1 MVLCT
6 IPSPYLGQPFPHCSP
21 GKWKSKSQPEKEEE
35 TARRGLADI
44 SPLLVLGGGGNIG
57 KSRRPCPKFFS
68 TTASASNPACGRVTK
83 KQKPWIEGRMAISH
97 WGYSLTGCPGMY
109 AWARLEKWNAERAM
123 MMLWVTLRLHK
134 VEKDTPSPKISLGF
148 TEERGKL
155 NTRDTDI
162 ELLCLGP
169 GWHCGRDS
177 SSHGWTDQGSV
188 QKKGSG
194 RALRVYCTSE
204 KQWAKSA
211 KWAQNVL
218 KKQLTGVTRLESTVD
233 ASSNPAKGKPKI
245 NSREGGED
253 PIGRT
258 STYIWTSCLS
268 LSVLIIMRG
277 M

>member
-1 MVLCT
+1 
-6 IPSPYLGQPFPHCSP
+6 
-21 GKWKSKSQPEKEEE
+21 
-35 TARRGLADI
+35 
-44 SPLLVLGGGGNIG
+44 
-57 KSRRPCPKFFS
+57 
-68 TTASASNPACGRVTK
+68 
-83 KQKPWIEGRMAISH
+83 MAISH

-109 AWARLEKWNAERAM
+109 VWAHLEKWNAERAM

-169 GWHCGRDS
+169 GWHRGRDS
-177 SSHGWTDQGSV
+177 SSRGWTDQGSV
-188 QKKGSG
+188 QKEGSG

-218 KKQLTGVTRLESTVD
+218 KKQLTGVTRPESTVD

-245 NSREGGED
+245 NSREGGGGPNRQDQHLHMDKLPLLICPHYRERHVRALPHTD
-253 PIGRT
+253 AVLAKRKGSWENPQRKSI
-258 STYIWTSCLS
+258 S
-268 LSVLIIMRG
+268 LKKTELMQTAKTDEQNTFN
-277 M
+277 